1 MDKNA
6 FYHHLTKDLIPFWNG
21 MIEENCGGFYGLAD
35 KDGVPD
41 PSAAKGGV
49 LMSRILWLYSSAYEL
64 LGDEALLP
72 VATHAYQFI
81 ADKFY
86 DKEFGG
92 IYWSVSADGAPKE
105 DIKHTYNLAF
115 AIYALSC
122 YYRVSGEKAALLLAE
137 NLYTTIEKK
146 CRDEDGYLESF
157 ARDFS
162 PVSND
167 KLSENGVLAERTMNT
182 LLHILEAYTELFR
195 ATGSDSVRKS
205 IIEILDIFRTK
216 VYNPEKKMCE
226 VFFNLDYDPIID
238 LVSYGHDIEASWLID
253 RACSVLDVRDV
264 SKKMSPVIS
273 GLAEGSYRNGLDRE
287 TGGMNFECENG
298 VINRK
303 KIWWIQ
309 AESVTGFYNA
319 YQRDSSCG
327 HYLDASEKVWEY
339 IQDHVIDRA
348 SGEWFENVEADNTVD
363 LAQPLAH
370 PWKCPYHNGRMC
382 IEMIRR
388 MS

>member
-1 MDKNA
+1 MDKNV

-21 MIEENCGGFYGLAD
+21 MIDETSGGFYGFAD

-49 LMSRILWLYSSAYEL
+49 LTSRILWFYSSAYEL
-64 LGDEALLP
+64 LRDETLLP
-72 VATHAYQFI
+72 FATHAYQFI

-86 DKEFGG
+86 DREFGG

-122 YYRVSGEKAALLLAE
+122 YYRVSGEKAALQLVE
-137 NLYTTIEKK
+137 NLYGTIEKK

-167 KLSENGVLAERTMNT
+167 KLSENGVIAERTMNT

-226 VFFNLDYDPIID
+226 VFFNLNYEPIID

-253 RACSVLDVRDV
+253 RACSVLDDV
-264 SKKMSPVIS
+264 DISEKMSPVTS
-273 GLAEGSYRNGLDRE
+273 GLAEGAYRNGIDRE
-287 TGGMNFECENG
+287 TGGMNFECEDG
-298 VINRK
+298 AVNRK

-319 YQRDSSCG
+319 YQRDPSCG

-363 LAQPLAH
+363 PEQPLAH
-370 PWKCPYHNGRMC
+370 QWKCPYHNGRMC